1 MTPGDTAAL
10 AQYVEKQAPH
20 YNLDPQAVL
29 AVADQEGAS
38 GAIGDNGS
46 SFGPWQ
52 LHKGGAYPA
61 SAPQSAQAANAWAW
75 SPAGVDYALASMSKV
90 AGGLRGPA
98 AVTAIVTRFERPANP
113 GAETAAALSDYGHA
127 PSTRSKGAA
136 GAVTGG
142 GGSSGGGSSGGGG
155 GIFGGIESAISFVFS
170 IRFVEI
176 VGGGVL
182 VLLGLLLLTRQV
194 GLAPPSAPAELEEVA
209 GGL

>member
-10 AQYVEKQAPH
+10 AQYVQKQAPH

-38 GAIGDNGS
+38 GAIGDNGT

-52 LHKGGAYPA
+52 LHQGGAFPS
-61 SAPQSAQAANAWAW
+61 SAPQSPQAANAWAW
-75 SPAGVDYALASMSKV
+75 SPAGVDYALSSMSKV

-113 GAETAAALSDYGHA
+113 GGETAAALADYGHA
-127 PSTRSKGAA
+127 PSTKRSA
-136 GAVTGG
+136 GAPG
-142 GGSSGGGSSGGGG
+142 GGSSGGSSGGGGG

-176 VGGGVL
+176 VGGGIL
-182 VLLGLLLLTRQV
+182 VLLGLILLAKQV
-194 GLAPPSAPAELEEVA
+194 GLAPPQAPGPVGEAMQGA
-209 GGL
+209 GL

>member
-10 AQYVEKQAPH
+10 AQYVQKQAPH

-38 GAIGDNGS
+38 GAIGDNGT

-52 LHKGGAYPA
+52 LHQGGAFP
-61 SAPQSAQAANAWAW
+61 SWAPQSPQAANAWAW
-75 SPAGVDYALASMSKV
+75 SPAGVDYALSSMSKV

-98 AVTAIVTRFERPANP
+98 TVTAIVTRFERPANP
-113 GAETAAALSDYGHA
+113 GGEITAALADYGHA

-136 GAVTGG
+136 GAATGGSGG
-142 GGSSGGGSSGGGG
+142 GGGGGGG

-176 VGGGVL
+176 VGGGLL
-182 VLLGLLLLTRQV
+182 VLLGLMLLAKQV
-194 GLAPPSAPAELEEVA
+194 GLAPPTPAPLEGVVP

>member
-38 GAIGDNGS
+38 GAVGDNGS

-52 LHKGGAYPA
+52 LHKGGAYPS
-61 SAPQSAQAANAWAW
+61 SAPQSATAANAWAW

-90 AGGLRGPA
+90 AGGLRGPS
-98 AVTAIVTRFERPANP
+98 AVTAIVTRFERPSNP
-113 GAETAAALSDYGHA
+113 GAETAAALADYGHA
-127 PSTRSKGAA
+127 PSTRSKGKA
-136 GAVTGG
+136 GASTGGAGG
-142 GGSSGGGSSGGGG
+142 GGGGGG
-155 GIFGGIESAISFVFS
+155 GIFGGVESAISFVFS

-176 VGGGVL
+176 VGGGLL

-194 GLAPPSAPAELEEVA
+194 GLAPPAAGPAAAMEEMVA